1 MGSTFLFVSKG
12 EYQLPTKY
20 TKLESL
26 LQQEVMVVFN
36 NAG

>member
-1 MGSTFLFVSKG
+1 MGSASLFVSNG
-12 EYQLPTKY
+12 EYQLPTKF

-36 NAG
+36 DAE